1 MIGDNY
7 KEVSEKEYFE
17 VLSEVNFE
25 GLEMRDKKTGQTR
38 FFINFGE
45 LGK

>member
-1 MIGDNY
+1 MIGENY
-7 KEVSEKEYFE
+7 KEVSQKEYFE
-17 VLSEVNFE
+17 ILSEFNFE
-25 GLEMRDKKTGQTR
+25 GLELTERKTGKIR